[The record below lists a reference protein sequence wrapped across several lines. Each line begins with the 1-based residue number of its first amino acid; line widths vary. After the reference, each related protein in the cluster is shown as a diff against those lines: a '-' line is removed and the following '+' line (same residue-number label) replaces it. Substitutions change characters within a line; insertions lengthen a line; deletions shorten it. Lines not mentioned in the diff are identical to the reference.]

1 METTSRN
8 GLMILGGLL
17 ALGMIT
23 AAFTLGVRF
32 KDVRQP
38 GVITVKGLAE
48 KAVQA
53 DTVKWDMRVSWG
65 GNGASY
71 RQVLDNLD
79 KRTPKLKAFLLQ
91 QGFDEQEI
99 AVNVPSVSEAYK
111 TVRDK
116 HGNTDSVFDGYLGG
130 QVISISSNKLE
141 TVQAAY
147 RAVMLL
153 RAEDDSVLF
162 DEPRYL
168 ISGLESIKHE
178 MIAAATAD
186 ARARA
191 AEFVKG
197 SGRKVGAIQSASQ
210 GSFNIYSEGGSDN
223 DEDYGGTYSTATI
236 GKSVRLVV
244 TVQYA
249 VD

>member
-1 METTSRN
+1 METASRN

-48 KAVQA
+48 KVVQA
-53 DTVKWDMRVSWG
+53 DTAKWDVRISWG
-65 GNGASY
+65 GDGASY
-71 RQVLDNLD
+71 RQVLDSLD

-91 QGFDEQEI
+91 QGFDEHELT
-99 AVNVPSVSEAYK
+99 VNVPSVNEAYK

-116 HGNTDSVFDGYLGG
+116 YGNTDSVLDGYSGS
-130 QVISISSNKLE
+130 QTISVSSNRLE
-141 TVQAAY
+141 VVQAAY
-147 RAVMLL
+147 LAVMQL
-153 RAEDDSVLF
+153 RAEDGSVQF

-168 ISGLESIKHE
+168 LSGLENIKHE